1 MAAASGRRRQLGTG
15 RHEIRGWLQAD
26 SRILRMGPRRD
37 EGGPEET
44 KDKPYIEGPN
54 GKLYKGFRTDP
65 PSLAEQVKYLP
76 KLEPQISDFNVSVR
90 TRQKFGLNELN
101 GNRSNILIH
110 LANAAIRLGRK
121 LHFDPIAMQF
131 INDPEANRLANQPM
145 RAPWSL

>member
-1 MAAASGRRRQLGTG
+1 MNSYYGREKIFT
-15 RHEIRGWLQAD
+15 
-26 SRILRMGPRRD
+26 SYD
-37 EGGPEET
+37 EVNSSNIIKVLNEVYP
-44 KDKPYIEGPN
+44 KFQKN
-54 GKLYKGFRTDP
+54 
-65 PSLAEQVKYLP
+65 AEQVKYLP